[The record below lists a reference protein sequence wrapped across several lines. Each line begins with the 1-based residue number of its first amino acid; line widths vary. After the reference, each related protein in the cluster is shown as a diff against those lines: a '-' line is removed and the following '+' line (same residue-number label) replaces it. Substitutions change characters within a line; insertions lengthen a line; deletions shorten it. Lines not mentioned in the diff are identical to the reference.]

1 MAEFVEYIVKQGDR
15 WDTIAFK
22 AYGDPTLFN
31 GIIEANTAT
40 VISPILEA
48 GTRLIVPIL
57 EIAEIQIDS
66 ELLPPWKR

>member
-1 MAEFVEYIVKQGDR
+1 MSFTEYIVKEGDR

-22 AYGDPTLFN
+22 AYGDATLIN

-40 VISPILEA
+40 VVSPVLVA
-48 GTRLIVPIL
+48 GSRLKVPIL
-57 EIAEIQIDS
+57 ESGDIQLDS